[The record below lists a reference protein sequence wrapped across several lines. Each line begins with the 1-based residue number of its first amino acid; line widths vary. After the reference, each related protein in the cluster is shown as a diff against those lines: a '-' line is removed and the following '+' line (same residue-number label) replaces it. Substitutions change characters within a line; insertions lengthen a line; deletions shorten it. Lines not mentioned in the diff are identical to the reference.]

1 MVVIRVILAII
12 VIIVVVVVVI
22 IKVIIVTRVI
32 LVILVM
38 IVIIAILVIIV
49 NSSSKHGPFY
59 HLSVGPAFGDI
70 ATHAHQ
76 TRDELVD
83 AQEATRVRIKDVE
96 KLRT

>member
-12 VIIVVVVVVI
+12 VIIVVVV